1 MFSKFKIEKPQ
12 NVLYR
17 RGPRHFEAE
26 HSIISLPLLEAS
38 DARIRNLLA
47 QNDELRASNVIKDLE
62 LAQKRA
68 EVFQLT
74 QELQL
79 LREEVAR
86 SRLAVDPESEIV
98 QTTKGAKIR
107 SGGKGCENQT
117 LSFFY
122 INPPCVARAVIKNKF
137 KTKRVYSVY
146 SNTDRSQLLTIACS
160 QEHVER
166 NKIMAQQ
173 RQQQH
178 FIRSLFPAQAGASK
192 LKLSRQREKG
202 VSNTL
207 KLSFIYS
214 LCHWQI

>member
-1 MFSKFKIEKPQ
+1 MTSECVDNNYLKDTCHLTTIILHLSSEKIVQKKFTKMFSTFKIEKPQ

-26 HSIISLPLLEAS
+26 HSIISLP
-38 DARIRNLLA
+38 RVRNLLA
-47 QNDELRASNVIKDLE
+47 
-62 LAQKRA
+62 
-68 EVFQLT
+68 
-74 QELQL
+74 
-79 LREEVAR
+79 
-86 SRLAVDPESEIV
+86 
-98 QTTKGAKIR
+98 KGAKIR

-146 SNTDRSQLLTIACS
+146 SNTDRFQLLTIACS
-160 QEHVER
+160 QEHEER

-178 FIRSLFPAQAGASK
+178 FIRSKGK
-192 LKLSRQREKG
+192 RCQREKG

>member
-1 MFSKFKIEKPQ
+1 M
-12 NVLYR
+12 
-17 RGPRHFEAE
+17 
-26 HSIISLPLLEAS
+26 
-38 DARIRNLLA
+38 
-47 QNDELRASNVIKDLE
+47 IKDLE

-137 KTKRVYSVY
+137 KTK
-146 SNTDRSQLLTIACS
+146 
-160 QEHVER
+160 
-166 NKIMAQQ
+166 
-173 RQQQH
+173 
-178 FIRSLFPAQAGASK
+178 
-192 LKLSRQREKG
+192 
-202 VSNTL
+202 
-207 KLSFIYS
+207 
-214 LCHWQI
+214 